1 MDQAF
6 LGGCLC
12 LVDRKGGE
20 AVKPSRTW
28 AIAKKEF
35 FHIYRDPRSLALVIL
50 MPALLMLLFGYAVT
64 LDVKK
69 VSMAVLDRDRSQESL
84 NFIQRFSASPYF
96 NLRFSVRDGKEMERL
111 IDQGEVKM
119 GLILPWDFSKTIK
132 AEKVVPIQV
141 LIDGADANTA
151 NIILGYAQAIARQY
165 TQEKTI
171 LKVSR
176 MGVTNLNLPI
186 DVRPRVWFNEDLESK
201 NYFIPGLVA
210 VIMSIAGVLL
220 TGQVIVREW
229 ERGTMELLI
238 STPVRKGE
246 LMMGKLIPYFFLGL
260 LDLSLAVLMGKW
272 VFEVPLRGSIALLFA
287 LSCIYILV
295 ALALGLTIST
305 FARTQL
311 LANQMA
317 MLAGFLPTFLLSG
330 FTFVIPNM
338 PNWLQVIT
346 YGIAPRYYVTI
357 LKDIFLKGVGFSFLW
372 RETLVLIA
380 MATAG
385 LWVATRGFKKEL
397 R

>member
-1 MDQAF
+1 M
-6 LGGCLC
+6 
-12 LVDRKGGE
+12 
-20 AVKPSRTW
+20 KPSRTW

-64 LDVKK
+64 LDVKN

-84 NFIQRFSASPYF
+84 NFIHRFSASPYF
-96 NLRFSVRDGKEMERL
+96 KLRFSVGNEKEMKRL
-111 IDQGEVKM
+111 IDEGEVKM
-119 GLILPWDFSKTIK
+119 GLVLPWDFSKTIK
-132 AEKVVPIQV
+132 AEEVVPIQV
-141 LIDGADANTA
+141 LIDGADSNTA
-151 NIILGYAQAIARQY
+151 NIILGYSQAIARDY
-165 TQEKTI
+165 TQEKTF
-171 LKVSR
+171 LKVSK
-176 MGVTNLNLPI
+176 MGVQNLNLPI
-186 DVRPRVWFNEDLESK
+186 EGRARVWFNEDLESK

-210 VIMSIAGVLL
+210 VIMSIIGVLL

-246 LMMGKLIPYFFLGL
+246 LMMGKLFPYFFLGL

-272 VFEVPLRGSIALLFA
+272 VFQVPLRGSVALLFV
-287 LSCIYILV
+287 LSCIYIFV

-305 FARTQL
+305 VARTQL

-317 MLAGFLPTFLLSG
+317 MITGFLPTFLLSG
-330 FTFVIPNM
+330 FTFSIANM
-338 PNWLQVIT
+338 PTWLQIIT

-372 RETLVLIA
+372 RETLVLA
-380 MATAG
+380 GMALAG
-385 LWVATRGFKKEL
+385 LWAATRSFRKEL

>member
-1 MDQAF
+1 
-6 LGGCLC
+6 
-12 LVDRKGGE
+12 VN
-20 AVKPSRTW
+20 PSRTW

-69 VSMAVLDRDRSQESL
+69 VSMAVLDRDRTQESL
-84 NFIQRFSASPYF
+84 NFVQRFSASPYF
-96 NLRFSVRDGKEMERL
+96 SLRFWVRDEKEMRRL

-119 GLILPWDFSKTIK
+119 GLVLPWDFSKTIK
-132 AEKVVPIQV
+132 AEKVASVQA

-151 NIILGYAQAIARQY
+151 SLILSYAQAIARQY

-171 LKVSR
+171 LKVTR
-176 MGVTNLNLPI
+176 MGAQSVNFPI
-186 DVRPRVWFNEDLESK
+186 EARPRVWFNEDLESK
-201 NYFIPGLVA
+201 NYFVPGLVA
-210 VIMSIAGVLL
+210 VIMSIIGVLL

-229 ERGTMELLI
+229 EKGTMELLI
-238 STPVRKGE
+238 STPVRKAE
-246 LMMGKLIPYFFLGL
+246 LVMGKLFPYFFLGL
-260 LDLSLAVLMGKW
+260 LDLTLAVLMGKW
-272 VFEVPLRGSIALLFA
+272 VFQVPLRGSVALLFV
-287 LSCIYILV
+287 LSCIYIFV
-295 ALALGLTIST
+295 SLALGLTISI

-317 MLAGFLPTFLLSG
+317 MVIGFLPTFLLSG

-338 PNWLQVIT
+338 PTWLQIIT

-357 LKDIFLKGVGFSFLW
+357 LKEIFLKGVGFSFLW
-372 RETLVLIA
+372 REALVLMV

-385 LWVATRGFKKEL
+385 LWVAARSFKKEL

>member
-1 MDQAF
+1 MK
-6 LGGCLC
+6 L
-12 LVDRKGGE
+12 
-20 AVKPSRTW
+20 SRTW

-35 FHIYRDPRSLALVIL
+35 VHIYRDPRSLALVIL

-96 NLRFSVRDGKEMERL
+96 HLRFWVQDEKTMMRL

-132 AEKVVPIQV
+132 AEKIIPVQA

-151 NIILGYAQAIARQY
+151 SIILSYAQAIARQY
-165 TQEKTI
+165 TQEKTV
-171 LKVSR
+171 LKATR
-176 MGVTNLNLPI
+176 MGMQNLNFP
-186 DVRPRVWFNEDLESK
+186 VEARPRVWFNEDLESK
-201 NYFIPGLVA
+201 NYFVPGLVA
-210 VIMSIAGVLL
+210 VIISIIGVLL

-229 ERGTMELLI
+229 EKGTMELLI

-246 LMMGKLIPYFFLGL
+246 LMVGKLFPYFFLGL
-260 LDLSLAVLMGKW
+260 LDLSLSVLMGKW
-272 VFEVPLRGSIALLFA
+272 LFEVPMRGSVTLLFA

-317 MLAGFLPTFLLSG
+317 MVIGFLPTFLLSG
-330 FTFVIPNM
+330 FTFVIANM
-338 PNWLQVIT
+338 PMWLQIIT

-357 LKDIFLKGVGFSFLW
+357 VKEIFLKGAGFSFLW
-372 RETLVLIA
+372 RETLVLA
-380 MATAG
+380 GMAVAG
-385 LWVATRGFKKEL
+385 LWVATRSFKKEL

>member
-1 MDQAF
+1 VNF
-6 LGGCLC
+6 
-12 LVDRKGGE
+12 
-20 AVKPSRTW
+20 SRTW

-35 FHIYRDPRSLALVIL
+35 FHIFRDPRSLALVIL

-69 VSMAVLDRDRSQESL
+69 ISMAVLDRDRTQESL
-84 NFIQRFSASPYF
+84 NFIQRFIASPYF
-96 NLRFSVRDGKEMERL
+96 HLRFWVRDEKEIRRL
-111 IDQGEVKM
+111 IDQGDVKI
-119 GLILPWDFSKTIK
+119 GLMLPWDFSKTIK
-132 AEKVVPIQV
+132 AEKVVPIQA

-151 NIILGYAQAIARQY
+151 SLILSYAQAIVRDY
-165 TQEKTI
+165 TQEKTV
-171 LKVSR
+171 LKVTR
-176 MGVTNLNLPI
+176 MGAQRVDFPI
-186 DVRPRVWFNEDLESK
+186 EARPRVWFNEDLESK

-210 VIMSIAGVLL
+210 VIMSIIGVLL

-229 ERGTMELLI
+229 EKGTMELLI
-238 STPVRKGE
+238 STPVRKEE
-246 LMMGKLIPYFFLGL
+246 LMIGKLFPYFFLGL

-272 VFEVPLRGSIALLFA
+272 VFQVPLRGSVALLLA
-287 LSCIYILV
+287 LSCIYIFV

-317 MLAGFLPTFLLSG
+317 MITGFLPTFLLSG
-330 FTFVIPNM
+330 FTFSIANM
-338 PNWLQVIT
+338 PTWLQIIT

-357 LKDIFLKGVGFSFLW
+357 LKEIFLKGVGFSFLW

-380 MATAG
+380 MAMAG
-385 LWVATRGFKKEL
+385 LWVAARSFKKEL

>member
-1 MDQAF
+1 MK
-6 LGGCLC
+6 L
-12 LVDRKGGE
+12 
-20 AVKPSRTW
+20 SRTW

-35 FHIYRDPRSLALVIL
+35 VHIYRDPRSLALVIL
-50 MPALLMLLFGYAVT
+50 MPVLLMLLFGYAVT

-96 NLRFSVRDGKEMERL
+96 HLRFWVQDEKTMMRL

-132 AEKVVPIQV
+132 AEKIIPVQA

-151 NIILGYAQAIARQY
+151 SIILSYAQAIARQY
-165 TQEKTI
+165 TQEKTV
-171 LKVSR
+171 LKATR
-176 MGVTNLNLPI
+176 MGMQNLNFP
-186 DVRPRVWFNEDLESK
+186 VEARPRVWFNEDLESK
-201 NYFIPGLVA
+201 NYFVPGLVA
-210 VIMSIAGVLL
+210 VIISIIGVLL

-229 ERGTMELLI
+229 EKGTMELLI

-246 LMMGKLIPYFFLGL
+246 LMVGKLFPYFFLGL
-260 LDLSLAVLMGKW
+260 LDLSLSVLMGKW
-272 VFEVPLRGSIALLFA
+272 LFEVPMRGSVTLLFA

-317 MLAGFLPTFLLSG
+317 MVIGFLPTFLLSG
-330 FTFVIPNM
+330 FTFVIANM
-338 PNWLQVIT
+338 PMWLQIIT

-357 LKDIFLKGVGFSFLW
+357 VKEIFLKGAGFSFLW
-372 RETLVLIA
+372 RETLVLA
-380 MATAG
+380 GMALAG
-385 LWVATRGFKKEL
+385 LWVATRSFKKEL

>member
-1 MDQAF
+1 
-6 LGGCLC
+6 
-12 LVDRKGGE
+12 
-20 AVKPSRTW
+20 
-28 AIAKKEF
+28 
-35 FHIYRDPRSLALVIL
+35 

-69 VSMAVLDRDRSQESL
+69 VPMAVLDRDRSQESF
-84 NFIQRFSASPYF
+84 NFIQQFSASPYF
-96 NLRFSVRDGKEMERL
+96 NLRFWVRNEKEMERL
-111 IDQGEVKM
+111 IDQGEAKM
-119 GLILPWDFSKTIK
+119 GLVLPWDFSKTIK
-132 AEKVVPIQV
+132 AEKLIPIQV

-151 NIILGYAQAIARQY
+151 NIILGYTQAIARQY

-171 LKVSR
+171 LKVER
-176 MGVTNLNLPI
+176 MGVQNVNLPI
-186 DVRPRVWFNEDLESK
+186 DVRARVWFNEDLESK
-201 NYFIPGLVA
+201 NYFVPGLVA
-210 VIMSIAGVLL
+210 VIISIIGVLL

-246 LMMGKLIPYFFLGL
+246 LMIGKLFPYFFLGL

-272 VFEVPLRGSIALLFA
+272 VFQVPLRGSVALLFA
-287 LSCIYILV
+287 LSCIYIFV

-317 MLAGFLPTFLLSG
+317 MVIGFLPTFLLSG

-338 PNWLQVIT
+338 PTWLQIIT

-357 LKDIFLKGVGFSFLW
+357 VKNIFLKGVDFSFLW
-372 RETLVLIA
+372 RETLALTVMA
-380 MATAG
+380 MAG
-385 LWVATRGFKKEL
+385 FWVATRSFKKEL